1 MSFSKKYKEMEIG
14 GVLPGST
21 GLQFKTGDWRTER
34 PVIDYQKCIDCLI
47 CWSLCPDSAIKRKGT
62 KVEINYDYCKGCGI
76 CSVECPVKAI
86 KMEREEV

>member
-1 MSFSKKYKEMEIG
+1 MEIG
-14 GVLPGST
+14 AVLPAST

-34 PVIDYQKCIDCLI
+34 PVLDYQKCIDCLI
-47 CWSLCPDSAIKRKGT
+47 CWCLCPDSAIRRKGG

-86 KMEREEV
+86 TMKREEV

>member
-1 MSFSKKYKEMEIG
+1 LSYSKKYKEMEIG
-14 GVLPGST
+14 AVLPAST

-34 PVIDYQKCIDCLI
+34 PVLDYQKCIDCLI
-47 CWSLCPDSAIKRKGT
+47 CWCLCPDSAIRRKGG

-86 KMEREEV
+86 TMKREEV